1 MKTYLRKKEI
11 HAKIFKKQESP
22 IKFKVSATTRAQN
35 NKSEVMPGV
44 TTDDE
49 GKPIPIVPIKNF
61 SKKLTIT
68 VGSSI
73 DTEPSEIISDP
84 YEI

>member
-1 MKTYLRKKEI
+1 
-11 HAKIFKKQESP
+11 
-22 IKFKVSATTRAQN
+22 
-35 NKSEVMPGV
+35 MPGV

-49 GKPIPIVPIKNF
+49 GKPIPIVPIKSF
-61 SKKLTIT
+61 KKNLTIT

-73 DTEPSEIISDP
+73 DPEPAEIISDP